1 MKRLEDFTRADL
13 EQFRGEIILNSLYYS
28 DFNNSFGI
36 DCHSASLFFD
46 SYLSFIASMSAEDG
60 YPWDYAEPGSPYYQ
74 EGFHTW
80 EEFLAKYDTIDNL
93 ENWWGCYE
101 DFSWVKYE
109 EELECA
115 MAA

>member
-1 MKRLEDFTRADL
+1 MKRLEDFTRTDL
-13 EQFRGEIILNSLYYS
+13 EQFRGEVVLNSLYYS

-36 DCHSASLFFD
+36 DRHSASLFFD
-46 SYLSFIASMSAEDG
+46 SYLSFISELSAEDG
-60 YPWDYAEPGSPYYQ
+60 YLWDYANPGDRYYQ

-80 EEFLAKYDTIDNL
+80 DEFLAKYDTIDNL

-101 DFSWVKYE
+101 SFDWVVYE
-109 EELECA
+109 EEEEYA